1 MENKL
6 SGRKVL
12 IIDDEET
19 LLKNIGD
26 FLKVSGYVVFTS
38 PNSTDGLELLRNHEP
53 DLLLLDLHLKEGL
66 TGIQI
71 LRAAKMLKPDL
82 KVVISSGFGEEEDTK
97 NDCLSL
103 GASAFLSKPTSLRS
117 LSEAIKNILEVK

>member
-66 TGIQI
+66 TGIQV

-97 NDCLSL
+97 NSCFSL
-103 GASAFLSKPTSLRS
+103 GANAFLSKPTSLRS
-117 LSEAIKNILEVK
+117 LSEAINNLLEAK